1 MPVRI
6 GLTGGIG
13 SGKSTVAAMLAA
25 RGATL
30 IDTDAISRRLT
41 SAGGAAMPTLR
52 EAFGEAMVGPDGALD
67 REAMRALAFA
77 DPTAKHRLEAL
88 LHPRI
93 GAEALREAE
102 AATGPALVF
111 DIPLLVESRHWRE
124 RVDRV
129 LVVDSLTAT
138 QVERVALRPGWN
150 RDLAE
155 RVIGGQTSRAAR
167 RAAAD
172 AVIFNDGISLA
183 ALDAAVGVVWREW
196 LMLAR
201 DPVEQ

>member
-13 SGKSTVAAMLAA
+13 SGKSTVANMLVA

-41 SAGGAAMPTLR
+41 SAGGAAMPALT
-52 EAFGEAMVGPDGALD
+52 EAFGDAMVGPDGGLD
-67 REAMRALAFA
+67 REAMRALVFA
-77 DPTAKHRLEAL
+77 DSTAKRRLEAL
-88 LHPRI
+88 LHPLI

-102 AATGPALVF
+102 VASGPALVF
-111 DIPLLVESRHWRE
+111 DIPLLVESNHWRQ

-129 LVVDSLTAT
+129 LVVDCRQAT
-138 QVERVALRPGWN
+138 QIERVALRPGWT

-172 AVIFNDGISLA
+172 AVIFNDSVSIA
-183 ALDAAVGVVWREW
+183 ALDAAVGVVWRHW
-196 LMLAR
+196 LMPQQ

>member
-13 SGKSTVAAMLAA
+13 SGKSTVAAMLTA
-25 RGATL
+25 RGAAL

-41 SAGGAAMPTLR
+41 SAGGAAVPALR
-52 EAFGEAMVGPDGALD
+52 EAFGDAMISPDGALD
-67 REAMRALAFA
+67 RVAMRALAFA
-77 DPTAKHRLEAL
+77 DPTAKRRLEAL
-88 LHPRI
+88 LHPCI
-93 GAEALREAE
+93 GVEALREAA

-129 LVVDSLTAT
+129 LVVDCLAAT
-138 QVERVALRPGWN
+138 QVGRVALRPGWN

-155 RVIGGQTSRAAR
+155 RAIGSQTNRAAR

-172 AVIFNDGISLA
+172 AVIFNDGITLA
-183 ALDAAVGVVWREW
+183 TLDAAVGVVWREW

-201 DPVEQ
+201 HAVEQ